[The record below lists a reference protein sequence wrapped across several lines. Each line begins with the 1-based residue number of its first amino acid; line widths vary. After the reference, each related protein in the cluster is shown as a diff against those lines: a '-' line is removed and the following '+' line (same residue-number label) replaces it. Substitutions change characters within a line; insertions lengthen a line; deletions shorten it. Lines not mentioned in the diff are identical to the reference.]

1 MSDTSVRLDIAGMT
15 CANCAA
21 TVEEAIAGLDAVDAV
36 TVNSATDTA
45 SVTVAPDAD
54 ALAAVV
60 DAVDA
65 AGYRVIE
72 ASTTIPVSGMTC
84 ASCAQTIEAALR
96 GEPGV
101 IDVAVNVAT
110 DEVTVRYLPA
120 AVDVGALRSVITA
133 SGYTPLEGG
142 DAETDTVGREAQ
154 RAADRAPPAAVRC
167 GDDDPPGVA
176 DGR

>member
-1 MSDTSVRLDIAGMT
+1 MSDDSVRLDIAGMT

-21 TVEEAIAGLDAVDAV
+21 TVEEAIAGVAAVDAV

-84 ASCAQTIEAALR
+84 ASCAQTIEAALG

-110 DEVTVRYLPA
+110 DEVSVRYLPS
-120 AVDVGALRSVITA
+120 AVDVEALRSVITA
-133 SGYTPLEGG
+133 SGYTPLEARGG
-142 DAETDTVGREAQ
+142 ARPSSVASSELPG
-154 RAADRAPPAAVRC
+154 DRLTAHR
-167 GDDDPPGVA
+167 D
-176 DGR
+176 